1 VDNRKILLVDDVASM
16 RDVIKAFLH
25 SGGHTQIDS
34 AHDGVHARQQI
45 NNNDYAVVIC
55 DLEMPKMNGIE
66 LLQYVRTQHQQRHV
80 QFVMVTA
87 HNNKDNIK
95 QAMVAGV
102 NDYIAKPFQPDSLIK
117 KVEKALNN
125 RIKSIVEESE
135 QQAYEE
141 IEIETGED

>member
-1 VDNRKILLVDDVASM
+1 M

-34 AHDGVHARQQI
+34 AYDGVHARQQI
-45 NNNDYAVVIC
+45 NNNNDYAVIIC

-66 LLQYVRTQHQQRHV
+66 LLQYVRSQYQLRHL
-80 QFVMVTA
+80 QFIMVTA

-117 KVEKALNN
+117 KVEKALSN

-135 QQAYEE
+135 HQAYEE
-141 IEIETGED
+141 IEIEIGED